1 MLLLPFL
8 GENHLSDDTEN
19 RSYMVFNEKVKKK
32 GKPIVTDGFHRN
44 RGQPTVLTKNE
55 RHGLCRLLVFI
66 WSSFKILQHL
76 NVPCRVWVLHILM
89 SYSDVL
95 RYLSLFC
102 LLSYFKLVFVICTMN
117 QITFFSCLSLWR
129 WSLFNF
135 CGLLD
140 IWIEDYRRMCSSVK
154 VSVF

>member
-55 RHGLCRLLVFI
+55 RHGLQRRHQAWKSKKVI
-66 WSSFKILQHL
+66 IEESLQ
-76 NVPCRVWVLHILM
+76 RA
-89 SYSDVL
+89 YKRGD
-95 RYLSLFC
+95 LSLFEQPEELC
-102 LLSYFKLVFVICTMN
+102 CYVIHKKTDLV
-117 QITFFSCLSLWR
+117 L
-129 WSLFNF
+129 
-135 CGLLD
+135 
-140 IWIEDYRRMCSSVK
+140 CSTN
-154 VSVF
+154 